1 MPKDKERE
9 GVPWSGGC
17 RKKDCVLQLGH
28 SGPCKKGAIEEEDYE
43 VEYIADER
51 SVGKGGKRTEYE
63 VKWRGWPSAD
73 NTWEPR
79 ESLAGHEP

>member
-1 MPKDKERE
+1 M
-9 GVPWSGGC
+9 
-17 RKKDCVLQLGH
+17 
-28 SGPCKKGAIEEEDYE
+28 
-43 VEYIADER
+43 EYIADER
-51 SVGKGGKRTEYE
+51 SVGKGGKRIEYE